1 MRSTVLSRMVG
12 ALALALAL
20 ASLAACGGSA
30 PSAGG
35 TGGGTSATSGTTG
48 GGASSGPA
56 TLADIPSYPEAKAL
70 KPGEN
75 QIADTL
81 AQNMK
86 QSAQMGQKLE
96 QQMFTLPQDATWDKV
111 KTFYTEKLTAAGW
124 QPANLPAM
132 PDNPM
137 MQLSIWMKGTQNLTV
152 GRMATDPAAK
162 DAYLLFSLS
171 SQ

>member
-1 MRSTVLSRMVG
+1 MRSNVLSRMVG
-12 ALALALAL
+12 ALVLMLALA
-20 ASLAACGGSA
+20 ALAACGGSA
-30 PSAGG
+30 PTTGG
-35 TGGGTSATSGTTG
+35 TGGGTTGGT
-48 GGASSGPA
+48 GGASTSGPA
-56 TLADIPSYPEAKAL
+56 TLADIPTYPEAKAL

-111 KTFYTEKLTAAGW
+111 KTFYTDKLTAAGW
-124 QPANLPAM
+124 KPANLPTM
-132 PDNPM
+132 PENPT
-137 MQLSIWMKGTQNLTV
+137 MQLSVWMKGTQNLTV
-152 GRMATDPAAK
+152 GRMAIDPTSK